1 MLPKSDL
8 FQIKKQKNKNKLGKK
23 IKKKRVLR
31 GLQALPSEPLAEAT
45 PLPPKPRPEEKI
57 APLLR
62 TTNQK
67 LLKRKKKKEEGE
79 EANPLRSI

>member
-1 MLPKSDL
+1 MLPRSDL
-8 FQIKKQKNKNKLGKK
+8 FQIKKQKNKNKLGK
-23 IKKKRVLR
+23 IKKRVSR

-62 TTNQK
+62 TRNQK
-67 LLKRKKKKEEGE
+67 LLKKGKK
-79 EANPLRSI
+79 